1 MDLNV
6 FNLLAFFIIY
16 SFFGWILES
25 IFRSFCEKR
34 IVNTGFLIGPV
45 CPIYGAGALIMLL
58 SLGQLK
64 DNYVLLF
71 IISFFMLTLWEYLV
85 GVFLEKVFKTK
96 YWDYSDHK
104 IQFQGRI
111 CLSNSIGWGFL
122 GVGFINI
129 IHPFLESILIN
140 IDPQVFRIIIYSA
153 TGIIIIDT
161 IVSVIKAKHIKI
173 KLKKVEELNEQIKQ
187 KMLEI
192 KARKQEIVQEKIEK
206 EDGNI
211 INDSKENEEN
221 KETVN
226 DNAQE
231 WITELKTRR
240 DKMLEGLYKYA
251 RRIKDAF
258 PTIKSKEITEVL
270 NKKITFKKKSTDE
283 KRRK

>member
-1 MDLNV
+1 MDINV

-16 SFFGWILES
+16 SFLGWILES

-45 CPIYGAGALIMLL
+45 CPIYGLGALIMLL
-58 SLGQLK
+58 TLGQLK
-64 DNYVLLF
+64 GNYVLIF
-71 IISFFMLTLWEYLV
+71 IISFLMLTLWEYVV

-111 CLSNSIGWGFL
+111 CLTNSIAWGFL

-129 IHPFLESILIN
+129 IHPFLESVLN
-140 IDPQVFRIIIYSA
+140 SLNQDVFRIIIYISA
-153 TGIIIIDT
+153 GIIVLDT

-173 KLKKVEELNEQIKQ
+173 KLKKVEELNEQIRQ
-187 KMLEI
+187 KGQEGI
-192 KARKQEIVQEKIEK
+192 K
-206 EDGNI
+206 
-211 INDSKENEEN
+211 
-221 KETVN
+221 
-226 DNAQE
+226 
-231 WITELKTRR
+231 ELKIKR
-240 DKMLEGLYKYA
+240 DKILNSLYKYA
-251 RRIKDAF
+251 KRIKDAF

-270 NKKITFKKKSTDE
+270 NKKITLKKKDTDE

>member
-1 MDLNV
+1 MDINV

-16 SFFGWILES
+16 SFLGWILES

-34 IVNTGFLIGPV
+34 IVNTGFLIGPA

-58 SLGQLK
+58 TLGQLK

-85 GVFLEKVFKTK
+85 GVFLEKIFKTR

-122 GVGFINI
+122 GVGFISI
-129 IHPFLESILIN
+129 IHPFLESIILK
-140 IDPQVFRIIIYSA
+140 IDPLVFQIIIYSA
-153 TGIIIIDT
+153 TGIIVLDT

-173 KLKKVEELNEQIKQ
+173 KLRRVEELNEQIKQ
-187 KMLEI
+187 KMSEV
-192 KARKQEIVQEKIEK
+192 KARKQEKEQE
-206 EDGNI
+206 G
-211 INDSKENEEN
+211 
-221 KETVN
+221 
-226 DNAQE
+226 
-231 WITELKTRR
+231 ITELKTRR
-240 DKMLEGLYKYA
+240 DKILNSLYKYA
-251 RRIKDAF
+251 RIIKDAF

-270 NKKITFKKKSTDE
+270 NKKITLKRKNTDE